1 VPRRLG
7 LAIGGGLLLYA
18 GHPPL
23 DWSWAG
29 LVALAPLLALA
40 RELSGEPRPVRSGA
54 AWGFIAGL
62 AFFGPLLYWIARF
75 GIVPALLLSAVL
87 AGFTAAFLAGAAAWG
102 DRPLRAL
109 ALSVWWVAVEAVR
122 SAWPFGGFPWGLL
135 GLTQHDGGLLLPVA
149 RSLGVLGVSLAC
161 AGIAAAVEEG
171 VHRTRHVLRATP
183 AGQRRWAGETVVERL
198 RAPLV
203 AVIGILVAAVLLGG
217 GAPADTGRSIDMA
230 GVQGNDQELP
240 AVVDR
245 EALDRVERIVDRM
258 VVATAMLA
266 DDPPDVAVWP
276 ENSLDADTRV
286 YDGLRARVQ
295 EAIDMLDGAP
305 IIAGA
310 LLDHPEPRRF
320 YNTMVEYG
328 PTADIEDVYVKR
340 RLVPFGE
347 YVPLRGLVDWY
358 PTLRHV
364 PNDGVP
370 GDGPNTFEV
379 AGASIGPITCYESVF
394 PDLVRDQVNEG
405 AQVLVVSVN
414 NASYGRTAAT
424 EQHLAFSRVRAVETG
439 RWILHA
445 GISGISAVVDPNGV
459 SSQET
464 PLFEQAI
471 VRADLPLVDG
481 KTPYMRFGD
490 VAGPVST
497 ALAGAGL
504 LWLAFDRRRAAG
516 RRDGQ
521 AL

>member
-1 VPRRLG
+1 V
-7 LAIGGGLLLYA
+7 
-18 GHPPL
+18 

-29 LVALAPLLALA
+29 LVALVPLLALA
-40 RELSGEPRPVRSGA
+40 RELSGDRRPVRSGA
-54 AWGFIAGL
+54 LWGFVAGL

-75 GIVPALLLSAVL
+75 GIVPAVLLSAVL
-87 AGFTAAFLAGAAAWG
+87 ACFTAVFLAGAAAWG
-102 DRPLRAL
+102 QRPLRPL
-109 ALSVWWVAVEAVR
+109 ALSVWWVALEGLG

-171 VHRTRHVLRATP
+171 VFRARGVLRATP
-183 AGQRRWAGETVVERL
+183 TGERRGAGEAVVERL
-198 RAPLV
+198 RASLIGIV
-203 AVIGILVAAVLLGG
+203 GILVAAVLLGG
-217 GAPADTGRSIDMA
+217 EPPAETGRTIDMA

-258 VVATAMLA
+258 VVATGELA
-266 DDPPDVAVWP
+266 DDPPDVAIWP

-295 EAIDMLDGAP
+295 EAVDLLDGAP

-328 PTADIEDVYVKR
+328 PTADIEDIYVKR
-340 RLVPFGE
+340 KLVPFGE
-347 YVPLRGLVDWY
+347 YVPLRTLVDWY

-439 RWILHA
+439 RWVLHA
-445 GISGISAVVDPNGV
+445 GISGISAVVDPRGV

-481 KTPYMRFGD
+481 RTPYMRFGD
-490 VAGPVST
+490 VVGPVSMLL
-497 ALAGAGL
+497 ALAGL
-504 LWLAFDRRRAAG
+504 LWLAVDRRRRTGTRRPDPAA
-516 RRDGQ
+516 
-521 AL
+521 